1 MIESLPD
8 AVTLSTAVRD
18 DAGRAVDMRLEYM
31 NARARA
37 GQPDP
42 DAAIGRLCSELWPG
56 LVENGAFARCMEVLD
71 TGEPAAGVF
80 EWTESDTYEPAGYDY
95 RAVRV
100 GSDTLVWVLR
110 DNTEALRAAWRL
122 AESERLNRTVLAALE
137 EGVVVHGPNLE
148 LLSANAAAE
157 RLFGATADELASGS
171 RIWALLDT
179 RRVPLPAGGRPP
191 EIALATGEPQVG
203 VIVGVRH
210 RRAAMTWLSMNSLP
224 LFHPGEDRP
233 HAVVTSFIDVTERR
247 ASEAALTRKAHYDE
261 LTGAANRAL
270 LGLRLAAAL
279 DKLDPSGDGNQV
291 VLFYVDVDGFKAIN
305 DTLGHGVGDQV
316 LRQVAERLAAA
327 VRDDDVVARLGGDE
341 FVVLCAGIAPDAVG
355 RVRARVERDLAAP
368 VRARSAEGTSLVI
381 PLHASIGVAVAKPGQ
396 DADDLVAEADRAM
409 YLLKRTPRPVPSS
422 APGT

>member
-1 MIESLPD
+1 
-8 AVTLSTAVRD
+8 
-18 DAGRAVDMRLEYM
+18 
-31 NARARA
+31 
-37 GQPDP
+37 
-42 DAAIGRLCSELWPG
+42 
-56 LVENGAFARCMEVLD
+56 
-71 TGEPAAGVF
+71 
-80 EWTESDTYEPAGYDY
+80 
-95 RAVRV
+95 
-100 GSDTLVWVLR
+100 
-110 DNTEALRAAWRL
+110 
-122 AESERLNRTVLAALE
+122 
-137 EGVVVHGPNLE
+137 
-148 LLSANAAAE
+148 
-157 RLFGATADELASGS
+157 
-171 RIWALLDT
+171 
-179 RRVPLPAGGRPP
+179 
-191 EIALATGEPQVG
+191 
-203 VIVGVRH
+203 
-210 RRAAMTWLSMNSLP
+210 
-224 LFHPGEDRP
+224 
-233 HAVVTSFIDVTERR
+233 VVTSFIDVTERR